1 MEVAVKYKVLLAVFG
16 FLALA
21 SAAQAESPEY
31 GAIFQITL
39 LDDEFLDNPANPTL
53 LVAIKSKV
61 LGSLQENQKVVCSEK
76 INGDFY
82 LIYVNPDFTFSVL
95 KYTEGR
101 LSTVLSAMLPLNDKH
116 VTLLA
121 EKTTLQVNA
130 GWDKKTLEFLTQR
143 KGQKTKELPCRIV
156 SE

>member
-1 MEVAVKYKVLLAVFG
+1 MKYKVLLAVFG
-16 FLALA
+16 FLTLA

>member
-1 MEVAVKYKVLLAVFG
+1 MKHKIFAAALS
-16 FLALA
+16 FLSLTVVPIS
-21 SAAQAESPEY
+21 SAAAESPEY
-31 GAIFQITL
+31 GAVFQITL
-39 LDDEFLDNPANPTL
+39 LDDEFLDNPVNPTL

-76 INGDFY
+76 IGGAFY
-82 LIYVNPDFTFSVL
+82 LIYVKPDFSFSVV
-95 KYTEGR
+95 KYTDGR

-116 VTLLA
+116 VTLLT

-143 KGQKTKELPCRIV
+143 KGQKPKELPCGIV